1 MYTSISFPNGDEIT
15 QDEDGFVTHNKT
27 YIKNIPAV
35 KKDTTRTDEIAAHQ
49 MGYSVSC
56 IFEIDVVVQL
66 ISLHQKH
73 QRFQTYSLPLLAT
86 TKRVTSSMS
95 LMIMYMTSNAHIRKR
110 NHKRLN

>member
-15 QDEDGFVTHNKT
+15 QDNDGFVTHNKT

-56 IFEIDVVVQL
+56 IFEIDFACYNRQGYL
-66 ISLHQKH
+66 IDEADGT
-73 QRFQTYSLPLLAT
+73 TYDI
-86 TKRVTSSMS
+86 KRTHKKEK
-95 LMIMYMTSNAHIRKR
+95 SNKIELTCEVREHGK
-110 NHKRLN
+110 L